1 MDFVRGIK
9 ETPAKPFR
17 GGPETRILTDR
28 NDVTV
33 GARVK
38 LMYLSPLGAMAADF
52 AALLIAAAA
61 FVNMALNLMEE
72 TDPQWLE
79 LLLPV
84 VAYIPLKFGLRHM
97 FRFTVKI
104 DILEDAVVVTK
115 FLLPVRYSRNED
127 IRFAASEKHDQAD
140 LERARHEVAAR
151 KDQLRGKA
159 HNRTKYFEF
168 AKHLLLVVGGECI
181 KVADIHKGPLAVK
194 FAQRCNRTNQLVL
207 AQHER
212 RTSAD
217 MTALDGERRVPG
229 QLPE

>member
-1 MDFVRGIK
+1 MDTLRGIK

-52 AALLIAAAA
+52 AALLIAI
-61 FVNMALNLMEE
+61 FLFFNMALSLMAEANPE
-72 TDPQWLE
+72 WIE
-79 LLLPV
+79 LLFPV
-84 VAYIPLKFGLRHM
+84 AAYIPLKFGLRHM

-104 DILEDAVVVTK
+104 DILEDAVVVTR

-127 IRFAASEKHDQAD
+127 IRFAASERHDKAN

-159 HNRTKYFEF
+159 RHRTQYYRF
-168 AKHLLLVVGGECI
+168 AKHLMLVVGGESI
-181 KVADIHKGPLAVK
+181 KFADVFKGPLADK

-207 AQHER
+207 AQYER
-212 RTSAD
+212 RASAD

>member
-1 MDFVRGIK
+1 MDIFRGIK
-9 ETPAKPFR
+9 ETTTRPFR
-17 GGPETRILTDR
+17 GAPDTRLLTDR

-38 LMYLSPLGAMAADF
+38 LEYLSPLGAMVADF
-52 AALLIAAAA
+52 LALLTAVAV
-61 FVNMALNLMEE
+61 FVNMALNLMDE

-84 VAYIPLKFGLRHM
+84 AAYIPLKFGLRHM
-97 FRFTVKI
+97 FRFTVKV
-104 DILEDAVVVTK
+104 DVLEDAVVITR

-127 IRFAASEKHDQAD
+127 IRFAASEKHDKAD
-140 LERARHEVAAR
+140 LERARHEVFAR

-159 HNRTKYFEF
+159 HHRTTYYRF
-168 AKHLLLVVGGECI
+168 AKHLMLVVGGESI
-181 KVADIHKGPLAVK
+181 KFADVFKGPLADK

-207 AQHER
+207 AQYER
-212 RTSAD
+212 RASAD
-217 MTALDGERRVPG
+217 MTVLDDERRVPG

>member
-1 MDFVRGIK
+1 MDILRGIK
-9 ETPAKPFR
+9 ETMVKPFR

-38 LMYLSPLGAMAADF
+38 LVYLSPHGAMAADF
-52 AALLIAAAA
+52 AAMLIAIIL
-61 FVNMALNLMEE
+61 FVNMALSLMAAP
-72 TDPQWLE
+72 DPQWLE

-84 VAYIPLKFGLRHM
+84 AAYIPLKFGLRHM
-97 FRFTVKI
+97 FRWTVKI
-104 DILEDAVVVTK
+104 DILEDAVVVTR

-127 IRFAASEKHDQAD
+127 IRFAASERHDKAD

-159 HNRTKYFEF
+159 HHRTKYFAF

-181 KVADIHKGPLAVK
+181 KIADVHKGPLAVK
-194 FAQRCNRTNQLVL
+194 FAQRLNRTNQLVL

-217 MTALDGERRVPG
+217 MIALDGERRVPG

>member
-1 MDFVRGIK
+1 MDILRGIK
-9 ETPAKPFR
+9 ETTTKPFR
-17 GGPETRILTDR
+17 DGPETRLLTDR
-28 NDVTV
+28 NDVSLGV
-33 GARVK
+33 RVK
-38 LMYLSPLGAMAADF
+38 PVYLSPHGAMVADF
-52 AALLIAAAA
+52 ASLLIAVAA
-61 FVNMALNLMEE
+61 FVNMALNLMDE

-84 VAYIPLKFGLRHM
+84 AAYIPLKFGLRHM
-97 FRFTVKI
+97 LRWTVKI
-104 DILEDAVVVTK
+104 DILEDAVVVTR

-127 IRFAASEKHDQAD
+127 IRFAASEKHDMAD
-140 LERARHEVAAR
+140 LERARHEVLAR

-159 HNRTKYFEF
+159 RHRTKYFEH

-181 KVADIHKGPLAVK
+181 KIADVHEGALAVK

-217 MTALDGERRVPG
+217 MIALDGERRVPG

>member
-1 MDFVRGIK
+1 MDILRGIK
-9 ETPAKPFR
+9 ETTTKPFR
-17 GGPETRILTDR
+17 DGPDTRLLTDR

-38 LMYLSPLGAMAADF
+38 LEYLSSLGAMAADL
-52 AALLIAAAA
+52 AARLSAIILFI
-61 FVNMALNLMEE
+61 NMALNLMAEP
-72 TDPQWLE
+72 DPQWIE
-79 LLLPV
+79 LLFPV
-84 VAYIPLKFGLRHM
+84 LAYLPLKFGLRHM
-97 FRFTVKI
+97 FRWTVKI
-104 DILEDAVVVTK
+104 DILEDAVVVTR

-127 IRFAASEKHDQAD
+127 IRFAASEKHDKAD

-159 HNRTKYFEF
+159 RNRTKYFEF

-181 KVADIHKGPLAVK
+181 KIADVHKGPLAVK

-217 MTALDGERRVPG
+217 MIALDGERRVPG